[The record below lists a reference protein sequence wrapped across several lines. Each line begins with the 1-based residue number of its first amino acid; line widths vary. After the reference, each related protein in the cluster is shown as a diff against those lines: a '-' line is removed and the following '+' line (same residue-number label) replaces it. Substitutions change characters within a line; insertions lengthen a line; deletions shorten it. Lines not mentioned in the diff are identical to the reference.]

1 MPHYLTEED
10 VADFRIRLRDTAAE
24 LLAELGYA
32 GFTMRELATRLNIS
46 SMTAYRYFHDK
57 DEILAAVRA
66 HAFCRLADR
75 LEAAPMPSGNVAVQ
89 NFPVVEAYTDFAHQ
103 DEIYYRLMFDL
114 SQTKIDKSPE
124 SELQQL
130 RARTAMTRH
139 VRDLVERGVFEGD
152 PELISPILWSMLHG
166 VVALHLAGKLH
177 DTEFHAVLTETV
189 RVLARGFA
197 PANRLQVARRVPIAV
212 STAAE

>member
-10 VADFRIRLRDTAAE
+10 VADFRMRLRDTAAE

-66 HAFCRLADR
+66 HAFSRLADR
-75 LEAAPMPSGNVAVQ
+75 LEAAPMPSPSIAER
-89 NFPVVEAYTDFAHQ
+89 NFPVVVAYTDFARQ

-114 SQTKIDKSPE
+114 SQTKIDRSPE
-124 SELQQL
+124 AELQLL
-130 RARTAMTRH
+130 RARTAMTRQA
-139 VRDLVERGVFEGD
+139 RDLVEKGVFEGD

-166 VVALHLAGKLH
+166 VVALHLAGKLQ
-177 DTEFHAVLTETV
+177 DAEFQAVLAETV
-189 RVLARGFA
+189 QVLARGFA
-197 PANRLQVARRVPIAV
+197 PANPLRVPRRAPIAV